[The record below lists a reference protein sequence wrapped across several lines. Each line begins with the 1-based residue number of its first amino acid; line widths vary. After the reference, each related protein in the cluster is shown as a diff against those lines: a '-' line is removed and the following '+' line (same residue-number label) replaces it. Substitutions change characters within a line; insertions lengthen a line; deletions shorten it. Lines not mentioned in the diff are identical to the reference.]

1 MTNDKNKKDKNHL
14 KAVVMSDL
22 SIQKEIKNNNHD
34 WVMKAETLCEA
45 LPYMRRFA
53 GETFV
58 IKFGGSAM
66 SDENIRKFAEDV
78 VLLKQVGINPVI
90 VHGGGPQIGEMLKRL
105 NIKTSFVDGLRV
117 TDAETVEIVEMVLC
131 GSINKNIVNE
141 INRAG
146 GMAIG
151 LSGKDGNMI
160 TARKL
165 TRTKKDPD
173 SNIEKILNLGF
184 VGEPSY
190 VNPEVLNGFEN
201 SDIIPVIAPIGV
213 GENGETYNIN
223 ADTAA
228 GAIASALNA
237 AKLIILSDVDG
248 VLLPNKELVSHLS
261 ISTARKLIQD
271 GVITGGMIPKIE
283 TCISALESEVEYA
296 HILNGSVDHI
306 LLMEIFTES
315 GAGTMIFYG

>member
-1 MTNDKNKKDKNHL
+1 MTNKKNNHL
-14 KAVVMSDL
+14 REVLNDL
-22 SIQKEIKNNNHD
+22 SIQTEVKDNNHN

-45 LPYMRRFA
+45 LPYMRTFA

-66 SDENIRKFAEDV
+66 SEKNIKKFAEDV
-78 VLLKQVGINPVI
+78 VLLKHVGINPVI
-90 VHGGGPQIGEMLKRL
+90 VHGGGPQIGEMLKKL
-105 NIKTSFVDGLRV
+105 NIETTFIDGLRV
-117 TDAETVEIVEMVLC
+117 TDADTVGIVEMVLC
-131 GSINKNIVNE
+131 GSINKNIVQE
-141 INRAG
+141 INAAG
-146 GMAIG
+146 GMAVG

-160 TARKL
+160 TAQKVS
-165 TRTKKDPD
+165 RTKKDPD

-184 VGEPSY
+184 VGEPKY
-190 VNPEVLNGFEN
+190 INPEIINGFEN
-201 SDIIPVIAPIGV
+201 SDVIPVIAPIGV

-223 ADTAA
+223 ADTVA
-228 GAIASALNA
+228 GAIAGAMGA

-248 VLLPNKELVSHLS
+248 VMLPNKELISHLS
-261 ISTARKLIQD
+261 IASAQKLILD

-283 TCISALESEVEYA
+283 TCIKALNQEVEHA

-315 GAGTMIFYG
+315 GAGTMIFHS